1 MQLFE
6 GPQNL
11 EGLAPETIAKKRAYE
26 DARPTFSSQSYPRGM
41 KEWVSYDVW
50 AVYFVLF
57 SCSSLFLF
65 LLFFYSIIYNDGETI
80 LGENEPAKSFDR

>member
-1 MQLFE
+1 MFE

-57 SCSSLFLF
+57 YSSLFLF
-65 LLFFYSIIYNDGETI
+65 LLFFDSIIYNGGQTI
-80 LGENEPAKSFDR
+80 SGENEFTNSFDR